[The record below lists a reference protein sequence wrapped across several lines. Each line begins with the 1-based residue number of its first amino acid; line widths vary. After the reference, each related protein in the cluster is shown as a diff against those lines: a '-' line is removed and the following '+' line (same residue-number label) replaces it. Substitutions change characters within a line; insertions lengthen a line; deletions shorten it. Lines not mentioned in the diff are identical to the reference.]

1 MRLVVL
7 GPQGAGKGTQA
18 GRIGEKYGIPLVATG
33 DIFRAAMKSESDLG
47 KRVRAYVEEGRL
59 VPDELTIE
67 VVSEQLSS
75 DDYAE
80 GFLLDGFP
88 RSLKQ
93 AQALDDILAAN
104 GLELDAALLIDVPE
118 DVSLRRLNAR
128 RVCTQCGWNY
138 SVDNPP
144 ARNWTCDICGGEVE
158 TRQDDV
164 DEQTVRARL
173 KAYHEQLGP
182 LRDYYRERGLLRD
195 IDGSGSPDEVFAKI
209 VSSL

>member
-18 GRIGEKYGIPLVATG
+18 GRIGEKYGIPVLSTG
-33 DIFRAAMKSESDLG
+33 DIFREAMKSNSELG
-47 KRVRAYVEEGRL
+47 HQVRDFVEKGRL
-59 VPDELTIE
+59 VPDDLTIE
-67 VVSEQLSS
+67 VVRERLGSE
-75 DDYAE
+75 DYAE

-88 RSLKQ
+88 RSIKQ
-93 AQALDDILAAN
+93 AQALDEMLARKNIA
-104 GLELDAALLIDVPE
+104 LDAALLIDVPE
-118 DVSLRRLNAR
+118 EVSLRRLTGR

-144 ARNWTCDICGGEVE
+144 TRNWRCDVCGGKVE

-173 KAYHEQLGP
+173 KAYHEQLDP
-182 LRDYYRERGLLRD
+182 LRDYYRERGVLRD
-195 IDGSGSPDEVFAKI
+195 IDGSASPDEVFAKI
-209 VSSL
+209 LSAL